1 MEGIITKTLGG
12 FFFVK
17 VKNNIMRCRI
27 RGKIQK
33 TIYPG
38 DHVIVDIDNEIV
50 EDLKDRKNL
59 LDRPKV
65 ANLDQVLILHSL
77 KEPPLDLNLLDRFIL
92 MAESSGLIPIVVFNK
107 IDLVDNLD
115 SIKEELNIYKKIGY
129 DIFYISAKK
138 HLGLDK
144 LYEELKNSLSVIAGP
159 SGSGKSTLINSIV
172 DDVKLPTKDVS
183 KKSKRGVHTTRH
195 VELIPLKRNGFVV
208 DTPGFTNI
216 DIRDITSDNLKY
228 YFPEFENYNGKCKF
242 STCSHTHEPG
252 CAVKK
257 ALREDKISEKRFLS
271 YKNIYN
277 ELKEKEEDFYG

>member
-50 EDLKDRKNL
+50 VDLKDRKNL

-65 ANLDQVLILHSL
+65 ANIDQVLILHSL
-77 KEPPLDLNLLDRFIL
+77 KEPPLDFNLLDRFIL

-107 IDLVDNLD
+107 IDLVNNLD
-115 SIKEELNIYKKIGY
+115 SIKEELNIYGKIGY

-216 DIRDITSDNLKY
+216 DIRDVTSDNLKY

-257 ALREDKISEKRFLS
+257 ALKRDEISKKRFLN
-271 YKNIYN
+271 YKKIYS